1 MPDLRTEAPI
11 VKRFGR
17 FGADA
22 RGLVAIEFAITSTM
36 LVFGLLNAVDL
47 GYYIY
52 RQMEVENA
60 ADVGAQI
67 ASKTCDQNV
76 LPATTKCSGLSAA
89 ITSAIQNTSLGT
101 AVSLASGYPTEGY
114 YCTNASNALQYV
126 SDVSS
131 KPSNCSA
138 AGNASASP
146 ADYLQVQVTAPYQ
159 ALFGFSV
166 MGVLGWTSIS
176 TTSWMRMD

>member
-1 MPDLRTEAPI
+1 MPDLRIAAPI
-11 VKRFGR
+11 VKRLGR
-17 FGADA
+17 FGPDVK
-22 RGLVAIEFAITSTM
+22 GLIAVEFAITGTM
-36 LVFGLLNAVDL
+36 LIYGLLNAVDL

-52 RQMEVENA
+52 KRMEVENA

-67 ASKTCDQNV
+67 ASKTCDQNA

-89 ITSAIQNTSLGT
+89 ITSAIHNTSLGT
-101 AVSLASGYPTEGY
+101 TVSLASGYPTEGY

-138 AGNASASP
+138 AGSASASP
-146 ADYLQVQVTAPYQ
+146 ADYLQVQVAAPYQ
-159 ALFGFSV
+159 PLFGVSV
-166 MGVLGWTSIS
+166 LGPLGWTSIS
-176 TTSWMRMD
+176 MTSWMRMD